1 MSAIYRGTE
10 RFIVFV
16 IGDTSTRAAAN
27 CRSVLSSKIRTLC
40 YFQISNYYWANKMMM
55 VMIAKREIVMR
66 MFVCLSVC
74 LSASISPEP

>member
-27 CRSVLSSKIRTLC
+27 CRSVLSSKNT
-40 YFQISNYYWANKMMM
+40 Y
-55 VMIAKREIVMR
+55 VMLFSDFK
-66 MFVCLSVC
+66 L
-74 LSASISPEP
+74 LLGK